1 MIISHDDAT
10 QLAQRARR
18 LHDDKALPASLML
31 LDACASGVLRRL
43 ADQAEAHRLC
53 RSRACRRAHRCAGRP
68 LRCGD
73 ALRRLRPKA
82 NADALIDE
90 MYWRTLQ
97 RLVDEDA
104 AAGRKR

>member
-1 MIISHDDAT
+1 MIISHDDAR

-18 LHDDKALPASLML
+18 LHDDRALPASLLL
-31 LDACASGVLRRL
+31 LDACADGVLRRR
-43 ADQAEAHRLC
+43 AYPAEAHRHC

-73 ALRRLRPKA
+73 VLQRLRPKA
-82 NADALIDE
+82 DADALIDD

-104 AAGRKR
+104 AAGRKG